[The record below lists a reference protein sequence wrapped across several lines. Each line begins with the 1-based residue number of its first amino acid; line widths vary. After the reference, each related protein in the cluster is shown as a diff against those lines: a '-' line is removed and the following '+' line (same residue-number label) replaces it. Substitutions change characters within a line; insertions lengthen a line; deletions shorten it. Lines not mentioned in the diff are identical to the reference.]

1 MRRMIARLRRLWT
14 ALLMAALLSILAD
27 MLGLI
32 SPPGGLVWVLAVI
45 GAIVLLSAAMGWP
58 RARR

>member
-1 MRRMIARLRRLWT
+1 MIARLRRLWT